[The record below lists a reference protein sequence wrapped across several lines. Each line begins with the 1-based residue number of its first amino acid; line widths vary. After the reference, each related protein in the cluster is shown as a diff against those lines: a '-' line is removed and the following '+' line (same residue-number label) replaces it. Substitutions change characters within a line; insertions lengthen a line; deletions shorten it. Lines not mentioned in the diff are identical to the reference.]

1 MIVERAVVITD
12 ELFTSVQ
19 SLVPQLDP
27 GKVPPT
33 LEELEALLSSEASI
47 LLTARISEKNDPIAG
62 ILTLAIYRVPTGLRS
77 IVEDVIVDEKFRRRG
92 IAEALL
98 KHAVEVARDAGAG
111 NISLSANPSREAAHR
126 LYQKLGFSRRDS
138 NFFILRLK

>member
-1 MIVERAVVITD
+1 MIIERAVEITD
-12 ELFTSVQ
+12 ELFTAIQ
-19 SLVPQLDP
+19 SLVPQLGP

-33 LEELEALLSSEASI
+33 RGELEALLGSETSI
-47 LLTARISEKNDPIAG
+47 LLTARVSENNDLIAG

-98 KHAVEVARDAGAG
+98 KHAVEIAREASAG

-138 NFFILRLK
+138 YFYILRLK